1 MSKFAGLYDRA
12 RVAEFYDHIYA
23 SAGRKDADFYVG
35 LAKELG
41 GPVLE
46 LDCGTGRV
54 LIPTAREGI
63 DITGIDLSEHMLDI
77 CRTKLAQES
86 DEVQA
91 RTRIVRADT
100 RDFDLG
106 TQFKLMTIPFRPF
119 QHLITVEDQLACLNT

>member
-1 MSKFAGLYDRA
+1 MPSIRQRFHL
-12 RVAEFYDHIYA
+12 
-23 SAGRKDADFYVG
+23 SPCSDFRSHFC
-35 LAKELG
+35 